1 MPQRFGDF
9 ATWTGSIG
17 TVAAFGTAFYQIRK
31 ERGHRIR
38 REIEDRLRAQ
48 REHADRVSAWL
59 VGDELV
65 LSNTSGHPIRDVEA
79 GYLSVTAATALGAAS
94 PSPDATADADA
105 HAPDAVIVLDHVL
118 PGETRVP
125 APHAHASQVPTLEF
139 TDIRGDRWRREPGA
153 RFPHLIG
160 KGPAATDGR
169 R

>member
-17 TVAAFGTAFYQIRK
+17 TVAAFGTAFYQIHK
-31 ERGHRIR
+31 ERGHRLR
-38 REIEDRLRAQ
+38 RDMEDRIRAQ

-65 LSNTSGHPIRDVEA
+65 VSNTSGHAIHDVEA
-79 GYLSVTAATALGAAS
+79 GYVSAAAIG
-94 PSPDATADADA
+94 ADASSPA
-105 HAPDAVIVLDHVL
+105 AEPGALAPDTVVVLDLVL
-118 PGETRVP
+118 PGETRRP
-125 APHAHASQVPTLEF
+125 APHAHSAQVPALEF
-139 TDIRGDRWRREPGA
+139 TDIRGDRWRREPGD

-160 KGPAATDGR
+160 HGPAAADDR